1 MPFTLSAAQTIAGIA
16 NSYEVTGSGNL
27 DDLASAFSTVGCTR
41 TGNTLVFDSGG
52 VARIYAVSGT
62 LTEQREGNYYVIV
75 QNGAHVNWA
84 YAAAANVTLGKY
96 DITLKLAT
104 SSVHIDYRQNA
115 AAFGYSQFEVPS
127 RAAQCI
133 VGLGTFLHDS
143 GSVIYDQSGRN
154 DLDVPNSKT
163 NPTAFNN
170 VLLATGNNQSF
181 THTHTNAFIS
191 TSGLTRFKLP
201 GPFEVDGL
209 KLTTVQP
216 LSTNVG
222 CRVLNATTGA
232 IRLLRQTATQL
243 DTYAV
248 SSTLVLQS
256 VDPQALYHSNGGQ
269 LGGIKQIFRTLF
281 ATAKTPLGANISDA
295 KLVIVPLNSGT
306 TGSVTTFT
314 GSTSSEVRQST
325 APHGVAYNA
334 SGTGYTDTSQ
344 YQVSVL
350 AFGYPSTPTTYDVK
364 TNAGTSGVAVAAV
377 LSKSAF
383 VTTPYASVVTAPFSF
398 STTGSGTLTV
408 ATSATVAQMAEYLFK
423 LAYDNADAAFW
434 RGLSHTPVTQVGTD
448 VSFGAISISVS
459 SGATVTGSSFRTTGT
474 ITNAGTITPTFTDSA
489 GTRVTIRERTDKLLS
504 TYVTI
509 NGTPVGGT
517 VVDGTLRAGWV
528 PLSAARVITVQP
540 ADAVR
545 IAASYYGSKPTVF
558 NMLGSEI
565 DKFTLSLDTEP
576 AIDTTTNTTIR
587 DAITASFSTVINGAT
602 LEVTIN
608 RTLKEYTPKQVLA
621 GLDYYIVSKG
631 YLLHG
636 AIAANNNA
644 SLYSMS
650 EGTIVT
656 YSPAYKIRMADLDS
670 GGAAI
675 VPTTVGYEVPLVIYY
690 EDPLTSVKSTMTL
703 LNASGA
709 FLGTAPWTQMQAS
722 IGDADQSSI
731 AAKVDAST
739 VLAKEA
745 TVATRASQASV
756 TALGTPL
763 QASSYT
769 APDNA
774 GITAIKAK
782 TDTLV
787 NGPTLVQIEGSTI
800 LAKESTLAGK
810 ASQASVT
817 ALGTPM
823 QAGEVVDANIVKVND
838 VFIDGVGTQA
848 DPFGPV

>member
-16 NSYEVTGSGNL
+16 NSYEVTGDGNL
-27 DDLASAFSTVGCTR
+27 NDLATAFASVGCTR

-52 VARIYAVSGT
+52 TARVYAISGT

-84 YAAAANVTLGKY
+84 YAAASNITLGRY
-96 DITLKLAT
+96 DTTLKLAT

-115 AAFGYSQFEVPS
+115 LAFGFFMFNTPALVGGCFS
-127 RAAQCI
+127 
-133 VGLGTFLHDS
+133 GLGTFLHDS
-143 GSVIYDQSGRN
+143 GSFLYDQSGRC
-154 DLDVPNSKT
+154 DLDLPDSKT
-163 NPTAFNN
+163 NPTVFNN
-170 VLLATGNNQSF
+170 VLLATGANQSF

-191 TSGLTRFKLP
+191 TSALTRFRLP

-222 CRVLNATTGA
+222 CRVLNATTGT
-232 IRLLRQTATQL
+232 IRLLRQTANQL
-243 DTYAV
+243 DTFAV
-248 SSTLVLQS
+248 SASLVLQS
-256 VDPQALYHSNGGQ
+256 VDPQTLYHSNGGQ
-269 LGGIKQIFRTLF
+269 LTGIKQIIRTLF
-281 ATAKTPLGANISDA
+281 VSAKTPLGSNISDA

-306 TGSVTTFT
+306 TGSVTSFT
-314 GSTSSEVRQST
+314 GSTSSEVRQSSVGS
-325 APHGVAYNA
+325 GVAYNA

-364 TNAGTSGVAVAAV
+364 TNAGTAGVTVAAV

-398 STTGSGTLTV
+398 STTGNGTLTV

-434 RGLSHTPVTQVGTD
+434 RNLSHTPVTQVGTD
-448 VSFGAISISVS
+448 VSFGAISITVS
-459 SGATVTGSSFRTTGT
+459 SGATVTGANFRSTGT
-474 ITNAGTITPTFTDSA
+474 ITNNGTIVPTFTDST
-489 GTRVTIRERTDKLLS
+489 GTRVTIKERTDKLLS

-517 VVDGTLRAGWV
+517 TVDGTFIAGWV
-528 PLSAARVITVQP
+528 PMSAARVITVQP
-540 ADAVR
+540 TDAVR
-545 IAASYYGSKPTVF
+545 IAASFYGSKPTVF

-565 DKFTLSLDTEP
+565 DKFTLSLDLEP

-587 DAITASFSTVINGAT
+587 DEITACFSTVTNGQT

-608 RTLKEYTPKQVLA
+608 KTMKAYTPKQVLA
-621 GLDYYIVSKG
+621 GLDYYIVSRG
-631 YLLHG
+631 FLLHS
-636 AIAANNNA
+636 AIAQSNNA

-656 YSPAYKIRMADLDS
+656 YSPAYKIRMADLDVNS
-670 GGAAI
+670 NAI

-690 EDPLTSVKSTMTL
+690 EDLATGIKSTMTR

-709 FLGTAPWTQMQAS
+709 FLGTAPWTQQQAS
-722 IGDADQSSI
+722 IGDADKASI

-745 TVATRASQASV
+745 TSAAIKAKTDTMINGPTLAQIEASTVLAKEATVATRSSQASV
-756 TALGTPL
+756 TALAAAT
-763 QASSYT
+763 
-769 APDNA
+769 
-774 GITAIKAK
+774 
-782 TDTLV
+782 
-787 NGPTLVQIEGSTI
+787 
-800 LAKESTLAGK
+800 
-810 ASQASVT
+810 
-817 ALGTPM
+817 GTPM
-823 QAGEVVDANIVKVND
+823 QAGTVVAANIVQVNS
-838 VFIDGVGTQA
+838 VTVTGTGEEGTEW
-848 DPFGPV
+848 GPAA

>member
-1 MPFTLSAAQTIAGIA
+1 MPFTLSAAQTIAGVA
-16 NSYEVTGSGNL
+16 NSYEVTGDGNL
-27 DDLASAFSTVGCTR
+27 TDLATAFASVGCTR

-52 VARIYAVSGT
+52 TARIYAVSGT

-84 YAAAANVTLGKY
+84 YAAASNVTLGKY
-96 DITLKLAT
+96 DTTLKIGT
-104 SSVHIDYRQNA
+104 SNVHIDYRQNA

-127 RAAQCI
+127 RAAQCM
-133 VGLGTFLHDS
+133 VGLGIFLHDS

-170 VLLATGNNQSF
+170 VLLATGNNQVV
-181 THTHTNAFIS
+181 THTHTHAAFS
-191 TSGLTRFKLP
+191 TSSLTRFKLP

-222 CRVLNATTGA
+222 CRVLNATSGT
-232 IRLLRQTATQL
+232 IRALRQTATNL

-248 SSTLVLQS
+248 GSGLTLQS
-256 VDPQALYHSNGGQ
+256 VDPQVLYHGGGGGAGNGGV
-269 LGGIKQIFRTLF
+269 KQIIRTLF

-306 TGSVTTFT
+306 AGSVTTFT
-314 GSTSSEVRQST
+314 GSASSEVLQST
-325 APHGVAYNA
+325 VAHNVGYNT
-334 SGTGYTDTSQ
+334 SGAGYTDKSQ

-398 STTGSGTLTV
+398 DTTGNGTLTV

-448 VSFGAISISVS
+448 VSFGAISITVN

-474 ITNAGTITPTFTDSA
+474 ITNNGTIVPTFTDST

-517 VVDGTLRAGWV
+517 VVDGTLRTGWV
-528 PLSAARVITVQP
+528 PMSVARVITVQP
-540 ADAVR
+540 ADVIR

-565 DKFTLSLDTEP
+565 EKFTLSLDTEP
-576 AIDTTTNTTIR
+576 AIDTTTNATIR
-587 DAITASFSTVINGAT
+587 DAITASFSTVVNGAT

-621 GLDYYIVSKG
+621 GLAYYIVSKG

-636 AIAANNNA
+636 AIAVNNNA

-670 GGAAI
+670 GGSAI

-690 EDPLTSVKSTMTL
+690 EDLLTSVKSTMTL

-709 FLGTAPWTQMQAS
+709 FLGTAPWTQIQAS
-722 IGDADQSSI
+722 IGDSDKGDI
-731 AAKVDAST
+731 AALVDVSIDDLKGTGFVKDKHSLTNIKKKAA
-739 VLAKEA
+739 LAA
-745 TVATRASQASV
+745 
-756 TALGTPL
+756 ALS
-763 QASSYT
+763 A
-769 APDNA
+769 
-774 GITAIKAK
+774 
-782 TDTLV
+782 
-787 NGPTLVQIEGSTI
+787 
-800 LAKESTLAGK
+800 
-810 ASQASVT
+810 
-817 ALGTPM
+817 
-823 QAGEVVDANIVKVND
+823 
-838 VFIDGVGTQA
+838 
-848 DPFGPV
+848 